1 MSRIAYVNGQYLPHA
16 SAAVHVEDRGYQFA
30 DGLYEVVAVY
40 NGNPV
45 DFQAHYQRLC
55 DGMQALAIIPPMR
68 RAAMVLVLKQM
79 IRRNRL
85 RNGMLYFQVT
95 RGVASRNHP
104 FPKNTPPSFVVTA
117 RPSHGPSSKAEAE
130 GVKAIS
136 APDLRWARRDIKSIA
151 LLPNVLAKQKA
162 AEAGALEAI
171 LVSDAGVVSEGSASN
186 MWMVDGNGQIIT
198 HPLSTDI
205 LPGTVR
211 QRLIEL
217 ARGAGYAVIERSFT
231 LTEALSAREVFLSS
245 STNYALSVVQI
256 DDLVIANGDPGSVA
270 SELRFLYKEFMAAI
284 NPLTAWDE

>member
-40 NGNPV
+40 NGSPV

-55 DGMQALAIIPPMR
+55 NGMDALAITPPMG

-79 IRRNRL
+79 IRRNRI
-85 RNGMLYFQVT
+85 RNGMLYFQVS
-95 RGVASRNHP
+95 RGVAPRNHP

-117 RPSHGPSSKAEAE
+117 RPSHGPSAQAQAN
-130 GVKAIS
+130 GVKAVS
-136 APDLRWARRDIKSIA
+136 APDIRWSRRDVKSIS

-162 AEAGALEAI
+162 VEAGAMEAI
-171 LVSDAGVVSEGSASN
+171 LVSDAGIVSEGSASN
-186 MWMVDGNGQIIT
+186 IWIVNSDGQILT
-198 HPLSTDI
+198 HPLSQDI

-217 ARGAGYAVIERSFT
+217 AKGAGYQVIERSFT
-231 LTEALSAREVFLSS
+231 LLEAKAAREVFLSS
-245 STNYALSVVQI
+245 STTYALSVVQI
-256 DDLVIANGDPGSVA
+256 DDQVVANGNPGIVA
-270 SELRFLYKEFMAAI
+270 TELRSLYRGFMASI
-284 NPLTAWDE
+284 DPETAWA